1 MPGWQGKTLVFICI
15 THAVYTCSVV
25 KGSLVPRPSAWG
37 EGRPGTHCS
46 RMRRNYRHS
55 GNSVALACT
64 SPRLNYR
71 NVGNFGACANGLPS
85 PCGRPGNEARSRV
98 NDRSRKQLPELFTVQ
113 RRLNS
118 ETVKRK
124 WSV

>member
-1 MPGWQGKTLVFICI
+1 MPGWQGKTLV
-15 THAVYTCSVV
+15 HYTCSVV

-55 GNSVALACT
+55 GNSVALTCT

-71 NVGNFGACANGLPS
+71 NVGNFGACANSVYQAFPPSAEGL
-85 PCGRPGNEARSRV
+85 G
-98 NDRSRKQLPELFTVQ
+98 T
-113 RRLNS
+113 RLG
-118 ETVKRK
+118 K
-124 WSV
+124 